1 MPDFDSDMVYR
12 PGEYVVAVVPPNQK
26 GKRPKLLPKVRGLY
40 IVLKTDG
47 NNSSS
52 VTCRNVHDDTIE
64 IIHAQDLLPID
75 LKAIDTADE
84 ILTLAAGLK
93 AIPEYVV
100 VRISD
105 HRFTSTSMRPN
116 SVRNV
121 DVESLSFLCHYSGL
135 PEEESTW
142 WCQYKDVKHL
152 SLMRP
157 YLDIADSIIPETIAN
172 GNSFEDCT
180 IAQLKSF
187 AHHYHIPILDRDSK
201 AIIICK
207 IQSARAE
214 SYNR

>member
-1 MPDFDSDMVYR
+1 MMYGDKVNRIRGILTDHGESSIRIVGPNFASEVSIAHALIMSAAEDFFQERLKKALDHMPDFDSDMVYR
-12 PGEYVVAVVPPNQK
+12 PGEYVVAIVPPNQK

-64 IIHAQDLLPID
+64 IIHAQDLMPID

-105 HRFTSTSMRPN
+105 HRFTATSLRPI
-116 SVRNV
+116 SLKNV
-121 DVESLSFLCHYSGL
+121 DLESLSFLCHYSGL

-142 WCQYKDVKHL
+142 CV
-152 SLMRP
+152 
-157 YLDIADSIIPETIAN
+157 SIRMSN
-172 GNSFEDCT
+172 
-180 IAQLKSF
+180 
-187 AHHYHIPILDRDSK
+187 ILF
-201 AIIICK
+201 
-207 IQSARAE
+207 
-214 SYNR
+214 